1 MYVCDIIAIFVLA
14 CSILQRKG
22 NIDLLQ
28 IHNSLRILCIYNP
41 IVMEIDNHLKF
52 PFYLP
57 QPLCKASIQA
67 ETRLT
72 YNCAHLRSTKE
83 NCHLDMIYDG
93 TGSLLVGT
101 WCYWVSTERNWF
113 ILGGIGTV

>member
-52 PFYLP
+52 AFYLP

-72 YNCAHLRSTKE
+72 YKCAHLRSTKE
-83 NCHLDMIYDG
+83 
-93 TGSLLVGT
+93 SLTVEFRKKKKMSESIFFHK
-101 WCYWVSTERNWF
+101 VS
-113 ILGGIGTV
+113 II

>member
-52 PFYLP
+52 AFYLP
-57 QPLCKASIQA
+57 QPLCKAPIQA

-83 NCHLDMIYDG
+83 
-93 TGSLLVGT
+93 SLT
-101 WCYWVSTERNWF
+101 
-113 ILGGIGTV
+113 I

>member
-1 MYVCDIIAIFVLA
+1 MCVCDIIAIFVLA

-41 IVMEIDNHLKF
+41 IVMEIDNHMKF

-67 ETRLT
+67 ETRLREGVKKSKWKFIM
-72 YNCAHLRSTKE
+72 AFAIMGGGLE
-83 NCHLDMIYDG
+83 G
-93 TGSLLVGT
+93 
-101 WCYWVSTERNWF
+101 VSF
-113 ILGGIGTV
+113 AIKLF

>member
-72 YNCAHLRSTKE
+72 YNCAHLRSPKE
-83 NCHLDMIYDG
+83 NLSFGYD
-93 TGSLLVGT
+93 
-101 WCYWVSTERNWF
+101 
-113 ILGGIGTV
+113 I